1 MSAVTAR
8 VVRSNSFIHPVFDER
23 LRFEAILKRPVQHP

>member
-8 VVRSNSFIHPVFDER
+8 VVRFSSFIYPVFDER
-23 LRFEAILKRPVQHP
+23 LRSEAILKRPVQHP